1 MEKIEK
7 TRSRHKV
14 KEADPQLFLKA
25 NKKESI
31 EINSNKITKKKLRFK
46 ESNRHFG
53 NDITGSIK
61 NQVQIN
67 RFRAPHKKC
76 SSLSVKVRQNFNLN
90 FIYKGSYRRIKR
102 STYYR

>member
-7 TRSRHKV
+7 TRSKHKV
-14 KEADPQLFLKA
+14 KEIDSQIFLKA
-25 NKKESI
+25 AKKESI
-31 EINSNKITKKKLRFK
+31 EINSNKIIKKKLRFK

-76 SSLSVKVRQNFNLN
+76 SSVSVKVRQNFNLN
-90 FIYKGSYRRIKR
+90 FIYKG
-102 STYYR
+102 